1 MRITIKALPAIA
13 IAIYFASFCASAAP
27 VARLTFHSDPDDPI
41 GRGEDVDITYA
52 EQMAST
58 FVTIANWQFDP
69 SALNIVQFL
78 LANHADTAIDL
89 AFLTFNTY
97 PTQVTSTR

>member
-1 MRITIKALPAIA
+1 LRITIKALPAIA

-69 SALNIVQFL
+69 SDSIS
-78 LANHADTAIDL
+78 
-89 AFLTFNTY
+89 FNFY
-97 PTQVTSTR
+97 LPITRIRPSISPF